1 MGESL
6 KTCTKCLETK
16 HIDLF
21 SNYKHS
27 KDNKKSRCKACQ
39 KLYNDEWYATNIE
52 KKAETSRWW
61 NIENKYGLSKEE
73 YLAILKAQN
82 NCCKIC
88 HLSSEKNLHNY
99 LYVDHCHTSLKVR
112 GLLCK
117 SCNSL
122 LGMANDSIEILTN
135 AINYLKETNETSNRI

>member
-16 HIDLF
+16 NRDLF
-21 SNYKHS
+21 SNHKRS
-27 KDNKKSRCKACQ
+27 KDGKKASCKSCQ
-39 KLYNDEWYATNIE
+39 KLYNDKWYVNNTE
-52 KKAETSRWW
+52 KKADTSRWW
-61 NIENKYGLSKEE
+61 NIENKYGLSKED
-73 YLAILKAQN
+73 YLSILNSQG

-88 HLSSEKNLHNY
+88 KLSSEKNLHKY

-122 LGMANDSIEILTN
+122 LGMANDNIEILTN
-135 AINYLKETNETSNRI
+135 AINYLKETNETFDRI